1 MATAIAAF
9 TFTACEDVP
18 EPYNNPYNGHEVEPV
33 EVIDPAGSGTA
44 DDPWNVAA
52 IIAACNGLE
61 DGAYLKNGEEV
72 YVTGIVTEINELST
86 QYGNATYHI
95 SDDVKGS
102 NSFYVYRGKMLG
114 GASVASEDDLKEG
127 YVVTVCGKV
136 KNYKGTMEFDQGN
149 YLVSLNGEGG
159 GDTPDAKT
167 IGTKDAPK
175 TVAEAITAIDALGS
189 GATSDEF
196 WFIKGKV
203 KQIKTTA
210 ENIVK
215 YKNIDYII
223 TDDGNNELTV
233 FRGKNLDD
241 TDFTSADEL
250 KVGDEVVVY
259 GQLTKYVNPNTNA
272 VVPEVAQGNYIV
284 SKSSGGT
291 TPSGDVK
298 TVTIAEFNAASVSN
312 DVWYQLTGTVK
323 NLKDGD
329 IYGNFD
335 LEDATGSVYV
345 YGLLSEKGGE
355 KKKFQELVAAKGIK
369 EGSKITI
376 IGTRGEYSGKIEVM
390 NAYFVS
396 IEEGGAT
403 PKGSGTLA
411 DPYNVAGACAFTQ
424 TLAQDEP
431 SEPIYVKGYI
441 SEIHEVVLSYGNA
454 AFYISDTKGSTNGQ
468 MYVFRSNYLQ
478 NEKFTAENQIKVGD
492 EVIMFGPVLNYKGN
506 TPEFTVGT
514 YIYQLNG
521 STTGGNTPTPGG
533 GTGTLDK
540 PLSASQA
547 YDIVAAMEAGVTSSE
562 DYYVKGK
569 IVSIKYT
576 FSAQYGTA
584 TFNISDDGNASDKE
598 FIAYSCYYFNN
609 QPWVDGNTQ
618 VEVGNEVI
626 VCGKVVNYNGNTPE
640 FASKKNWL
648 VSLNGN
654 TGEGGGVTPGG
665 NTEGDVSIDFSAQG
679 YENQQEIKDVTLS
692 DGTKLSFNAGDNNNA
707 PKYYNS
713 GSAIRMYPSNYFT
726 VTASKKIAEITIN
739 CSLNNGEVCNAEGQV
754 TASPGTVA
762 VADMKVTVSGINET
776 TTKITNSHGGTG
788 AASQL
793 RVSSISIT
801 YAK

>member
-1 MATAIAAF
+1 MKKIFKLMMATAIAAF

-114 GASVASEDDLKEG
+114 GASVASEEDLKDG
-127 YVVTVCGKV
+127 DIVTVCGKV

-149 YLVSLNGEGG
+149 YLVSLNGVGG
-159 GDTPDAKT
+159 GDTPEPDVKT
-167 IGTKDAPK
+167 VGSKDAPK
-175 TVAEAITAIDALGS
+175 TVAEALAEINKMDDGATSEEFWFVTGKVVKVTTNQANFDQYGNLNYLISADGTENNTITVYSGDGLDGAKFSGIDAL
-189 GATSDEF
+189 
-196 WFIKGKV
+196 
-203 KQIKTTA
+203 KQ
-210 ENIVK
+210 
-215 YKNIDYII
+215 
-223 TDDGNNELTV
+223 
-233 FRGKNLDD
+233 
-241 TDFTSADEL
+241 
-250 KVGDEVVVY
+250 GDEVIVY
-259 GQLTKYVNPNTNA
+259 GQLQRFVNKNTGA
-272 VVPEVAQGNYIV
+272 MTPEIAKGNYLV
-284 SKSSGGT
+284 KHTPAGGT
-291 TPSGDVK
+291 TPSGDDK
-298 TVTIAEFNAASVSN
+298 TVGSKDAPKTVAEALAEINKMDDGATSEEFWFV
-312 DVWYQLTGTVK
+312 TGKVVK
-323 NLKDGD
+323 VTTSQTNFEK
-329 IYGNFD
+329 YGNLNYLISAD
-335 LEDATGSVYV
+335 GTENNT
-345 YGLLSEKGGE
+345 
-355 KKKFQELVAAKGIK
+355 
-369 EGSKITI
+369 ITV
-376 IGTRGEYSGKIEVM
+376 YSGDGL
-390 NAYFVS
+390 N
-396 IEEGGAT
+396 GA
-403 PKGSGTLA
+403 KFSGIDALK
-411 DPYNVAGACAFTQ
+411 Q
-424 TLAQDEP
+424 
-431 SEPIYVKGYI
+431 
-441 SEIHEVVLSYGNA
+441 
-454 AFYISDTKGSTNGQ
+454 
-468 MYVFRSNYLQ
+468 
-478 NEKFTAENQIKVGD
+478 GD
-492 EVIMFGPVLNYKGN
+492 EVIVYGQLQKYVNKNTGAMTPEIAKGN
-506 TPEFTVGT
+506 YLVSLKSGGDTP
-514 YIYQLNG
+514 NP
-521 STTGGNTPTPGG
+521 PTPGG

-598 FIAYSCYYFNN
+598 FIAYSCYYFDN

-665 NTEGDVSIDFSAQG
+665 NTEGDVSIDFSTQG
-679 YENQQEIKDVTLS
+679 YENAQEVAEVTLS
-692 DGTKLSFNAGDNNNA
+692 DGTKLTFSAGENTNA
-707 PKYYNS
+707 PKYYTT
-713 GSAIRMYPSNYFT
+713 GTAIRMYPKNFVT
-726 VTASKKIAEITIN
+726 VTASKNIASITLT
-739 CSLNNGEVCNAEGQV
+739 CSANNAEGQV
-754 TASPGTVA
+754 TASAGTVA
-762 VADMKVTVSGINET
+762 VEDMKVTISGINST
-776 TTKITNSHGGTG
+776 STQITNAHTGTG

-793 RVSSISIT
+793 RVSSVAIT